1 MVMQVDVVGEVI
13 DMVGEKSE
21 GSELVDVLMIVQ
33 VEVVE
38 ELMDVIGVVADKQ
51 EHKVGDKVTKEV
63 MDMAYTSSKLCEF

>member
-1 MVMQVDVVGEVI
+1 MVMQVDVVGVVI

-33 VEVVE
+33 VEV
-38 ELMDVIGVVADKQ
+38 LMDVIGVVADKQ
-51 EHKVGDKVTKEV
+51 EHKVGDKVTKKV

>member
-1 MVMQVDVVGEVI
+1 MVS
-13 DMVGEKSE
+13 EKSE

-51 EHKVGDKVTKEV
+51 EHKVGDKVTKKV

>member
-1 MVMQVDVVGEVI
+1 MQVDVVGEVI

>member
-1 MVMQVDVVGEVI
+1 MQVDVVGEVI

-51 EHKVGDKVTKEV
+51 EHKVGDKVSKEV
-63 MDMAYTSSKLCEF
+63 MDMAYTSSSV

>member
-1 MVMQVDVVGEVI
+1 MQVDVVGEVI

-38 ELMDVIGVVADKQ
+38 VTVIIEVIADK
-51 EHKVGDKVTKEV
+51 H
-63 MDMAYTSSKLCEF
+63 

>member
-1 MVMQVDVVGEVI
+1 MQVDVLGEVI